1 MMKFYKVDGKI
12 VISDVAVGEE
22 IIANTTDGAC
32 EKHVPVIEQH
42 GDAVTVKI
50 GSVAHPMLDV
60 HYIEWIVLETA
71 TGYQKH
77 ELKPGQV
84 PEAQFAVT
92 EPVIAAYE
100 YCNLHGLWKASV

>member
-1 MMKFYKVDGKI
+1 MKFYKVDGKI

-22 IIANTTDGAC
+22 VIANTTDGAY

-42 GDAVTVKI
+42 GDAVTVKV

-100 YCNLHGLWKASV
+100 YCNLHGLWKAEG